1 MKAVQE
7 VRAKIA
13 RCNSGYKSQN
23 STPEEQVHTGT

>member
-23 STPEEQVHTGT
+23 GTPEEQVHTGT